1 MSTDLFGVRV
11 LDLDHERRRVRFR
24 VFVVYYEPSWGTDDL
39 LPNDPSFF
47 FRLLWE
53 GADDVGGHNS
63 GPLADLVGLDE
74 FLDEAW
80 VVRHTH
86 LFVAGVQR
94 VATRNHP
101 LDGDAWNRLAMFYY
115 ERDGGWQDED
125 LLAQG
130 DYDVE
135 VTDLRWLAPLRLGQ
149 SWGTTSYESEA
160 AEAIDVETEYA
171 APAAGGDTRAA
182 FVLGWFRHEAGDV
195 AGAVRAYRLAAG
207 AQDLDERMKAL
218 LYLGNLHAEQGDS
231 QAARAAYEEVV
242 ACQGISPDGDRRH
255 VSRAALRLGALLR
268 GSGAE
273 EEAQAAFTLAE
284 QLGGIDLIRAARRL
298 AGTET
303 WAERTC
309 RALRDQDQDAALR
322 ALADAC
328 GSAAVARFGTV
339 LAGRRFD
346 RARAALARLT
356 ETADLECA
364 AGFGLDLAA
373 VWTRENDDDAVDK
386 VIDVVAATGRAA
398 EGYRRALAEGLIDAV
413 SGGTSRSERVV
424 FKLLRLLQDEDDLD
438 GVARLVRTAEQ
449 AHPRAAAQAC
459 HFLGI
464 AHKEREDLQAAAEW
478 LRRGAALTEPDED
491 AAARPA
497 YDLGV
502 VRVEQRDLDGAR
514 AAFSQAERGFVY
526 LGDRVRAALSLAR
539 LLDGQGERVAAGAAW
554 TRAAFHQAWLDLGG
568 EEHARWSIRE
578 LGDLLAEAGEDEAAR
593 TAYELAGEAREPSTE
608 PGAETCAAYHYAGWI
623 MAGGSREPAR
633 TMLWTIAEG
642 AGPHAAQA
650 AAVLGEAAP

>member
-24 VFVVYYEPSWGTDDL
+24 VFAVYYEPSWGTDDL

-47 FRLLWE
+47 FRVLWE
-53 GADDVGGHNS
+53 GADDIRGHVN
-63 GPLADLVGLDE
+63 GPLADLVGVDQ

-80 VVRHTH
+80 VDRHTH
-86 LFVAGVQR
+86 LFVAGVER

-101 LDGDAWNRLAMFYY
+101 LDDDAWDRLAMFYY

-149 SWGTTSYESEA
+149 SWGTTSYESKAVEA
-160 AEAIDVETEYA
+160 VDVETEHA
-171 APAAGGDTRAA
+171 ALASGGDTRAA
-182 FVLGWFRHEAGDV
+182 FVLGWFRQEAGDV
-195 AGAVRAYRLAAG
+195 AGAATAYRLAAST
-207 AQDLDERMKAL
+207 QDLDERTKAL

-231 QAARAAYEEVV
+231 QAARAAYEEAV
-242 ACQGISPDGDRRH
+242 ACQGMSRDGDRRH
-255 VSRAALRLGALLR
+255 AARAALRLGSLLR

-273 EEAQAAFTLAE
+273 EEAQATFTLAE
-284 QLGGIDLIRAARRL
+284 QLGGIDLVREARRL

-309 RALRDQDQDAALR
+309 RALRDTDQDAALR
-322 ALADAC
+322 ALTDAC

-339 LAGRRFD
+339 LAGRQFD
-346 RARAALARLT
+346 RARAALAWLT
-356 ETADLECA
+356 EPADLECA
-364 AGFGLDLAA
+364 AGFGLDLATI
-373 VWTRENDDDAVDK
+373 WTRENDDDAVDK
-386 VIDVVAATGRAA
+386 VIDVVVATGRSA

-413 SGGTSRSERVV
+413 SGRTSRSERVA
-424 FKLLRLLQDEDDLD
+424 FKLLRLLKDSDDLD

-449 AHPRAAAQAC
+449 AHPRVAAHAC

-464 AHKEREDLQAAAEW
+464 AGKDSEDLQAAAEW

-491 AAARPA
+491 AAAGPA

-502 VRVEQRDLDGAR
+502 VRAKQGDLDGAR

-539 LLDGQGERVAAGAAW
+539 LLDGQSEHVAAGAAW
-554 TRAAFHQAWLDLGG
+554 TRAAFHQAWLDLEGN
-568 EEHARWSIRE
+568 EHAQWSIRK
-578 LGDLLAEAGEDEAAR
+578 LGDLLAEVGEDEAAR
-593 TAYELAGEAREPSTE
+593 TAYELAGESREPSTA
-608 PGAETCAAYHYAGWI
+608 PGVETCAAYHFARWI
-623 MAGGSREPAR
+623 MARGHREPAR
-633 TMLWTIAEG
+633 TMLRTIAEG
-642 AGPHAAQA
+642 TGPHAAQA
-650 AAVLGEAAP
+650 AAVLGGAAR